1 MNISNKTISIAFI
14 VVLIVTVGVSV
25 IGMSLMS
32 RQPMVLQGQVEATE
46 IRISGKQPG
55 RVGSFLLEEGEKV
68 KRGETLVVIHGEPI
82 ED

>member
-32 RQPMVLQGQVEATE
+32 RQPMVLQGAGRSHGDTHQRKTAGACRFFPRT
-46 IRISGKQPG
+46 RGGLGKSG
-55 RVGSFLLEEGEKV
+55 
-68 KRGETLVVIHGEPI
+68 
-82 ED
+82 

>member
-46 IRISGKQPG
+46 IRISG
-55 RVGSFLLEEGEKV
+55 
-68 KRGETLVVIHGEPI
+68 
-82 ED
+82 